1 MNPLLEL
8 KKLGQSVWYDNLRK
22 GLVTSGELKRMI
34 DDYAVSGVTSN
45 PNTFERAIAGTNEY
59 DEDISKLLKE
69 GFDDEGILSRLMTRD
84 VRLAADQLSG
94 IFRETGGSDGF
105 VSIEV
110 DPRIA
115 TDAGSTVEE
124 ARRLFDV
131 VDRPN
136 IMVKVPGTREGL
148 KALETLTYEGRNIN
162 ITLLFSIDR
171 YAEVAEAY
179 LSGLERRLSEGL
191 PIDTISSVASFFVS
205 RVDSLFDRMIE
216 ERIERSVSNDEKAR
230 LRGLLGKVAVTNARL
245 AWLKFEAA
253 YSGERFRKLKDAGA
267 KPQRLLWASTGT
279 KNPRY
284 PDTKYVEELIK
295 DGTVNT
301 MQLHTL
307 LAFYDHGRARMTL
320 TEDIEGAKKLFGEM
334 ESLSID
340 YQAATRRLEKEGT
353 EAFSE
358 AHISILRS
366 IAAKRDALEKKRAV
380 APRYSLNG
388 YESEVSDALQE
399 IGSENFLERLWAKDP
414 TLWKT
419 GAQEK
424 KLIKDSLGWVVLTRV
439 MDDHIDEI
447 EDFAREVREAGFRD
461 VVLLGMGGSSLAPL
475 VFAETFGR
483 APGYPKLTVLDSTD
497 PGAVDA
503 VTRSIDAEKTLFIVS
518 SKSGS
523 TIEPLSLFEFFHEK
537 VHKLKGDAA
546 GRNFIAITDPGTPL
560 EGFAKK
566 YRFRKLFTNPKD
578 IGGRF
583 SALSYFGLV
592 PAALMGVDIGKL
604 LEYAARVEEAI
615 HPCQPESENP
625 VIILG
630 AALGTLGRLGRDKL
644 TFFMSNEVAA
654 FGMWLEQLIAES
666 TGKEGKG
673 LVPVVSEPLGKTED
687 YGNDRVF
694 IFITVGAE
702 DRKFTGAMK
711 SFAEAGH
718 PVVEL
723 KLGDPYELGGE
734 FLRWEVATSVAGQ
747 ILGINPFD
755 QPDVELAKKLTVA
768 RLSDISKPEG
778 LKPPGVGVQAN
789 GFGVYFGKKTF
800 EKLTRAD
807 GDAKKMLS
815 GFLGLVKEGDYICVL
830 AYYNP
835 ADSSLSAE
843 FTELR
848 RALRDSTG
856 AATQFGYG
864 PRYLHS
870 TGQLHKGGP
879 DRGLFIILCHQ
890 PDEDFKVPGSQ
901 FSFSELELSQAFGDM
916 EALDSKGLR
925 VALVDLK
932 DPSVKTLKSFED
944 LLARAAR
951 S

>member
-1 MNPLLEL
+1 MNPLLDL

-22 GLVTSGELKRMI
+22 GLVASGELKRMI
-34 DDYAVSGVTSN
+34 EEYAVSGVTSN

-69 GFDDEGILSRLMTRD
+69 GLDDEAILSRLMTRD

-94 IFRETGGSDGF
+94 IFRDTGGADGF

-110 DPRIA
+110 DPGLA
-115 TDAGSTVEE
+115 TDAGSTVRE
-124 ARRLFDV
+124 ATRLFEM

-136 IMVKVPGTREGL
+136 VMVKVPGTSDGL
-148 KALETLTYEGRNIN
+148 KALEELTYEGRNVN
-162 ITLLFSIDR
+162 VTLLFSIDR
-171 YAEVAEAY
+171 YAEVADAY
-179 LSGLERRLSEGL
+179 LAGLERRLAEGL

-205 RVDSLFDRMIE
+205 RVDTIFDRILE
-216 ERIERSVSNDEKAR
+216 ERIEKTSSNDEKAR
-230 LRGLLGKVAVTNARL
+230 LKDLLGRVAAANAKL
-245 AWLKFEAA
+245 AYSKFEAA

-279 KNPRY
+279 KNPRF
-284 PDTKYVEELIK
+284 PDIKYVEELVK

-301 MQLHTL
+301 MPLHTL
-307 LAFYDHGRARMTL
+307 LAFYDHGKARVSL
-320 TEDIEGAKKLFGEM
+320 TDDIAGAEKLFGEM
-334 ESLSID
+334 KSLAID
-340 YQAATRRLEKEGT
+340 YQAACRRLEEEGI
-353 EAFSE
+353 EAFRQ
-358 AHISILRS
+358 AHLSILMS
-366 IAAKRDALEKKRAV
+366 IAAKRETLEKKRAV

-388 YESEVSDALQE
+388 YASEVSEALQE
-399 IGSENFLERLWAKDP
+399 VCNENFLERLWAKDP

-424 KLIKDSLGWVVLTRV
+424 KQIKNSLGWVALTRV
-439 MDDHIDEI
+439 MDDHVDEI
-447 EDFAREVREAGFRD
+447 DGFAREVRDAGFRD

-475 VFAETFGR
+475 VFAETFG
-483 APGYPKLTVLDSTD
+483 AVPGYPRLTVLDSTD
-497 PGAVDA
+497 PGAVDG
-503 VTRSIDAEKTLFIVS
+503 VSRSIDAGETLFIVS

-537 VHKLKGDAA
+537 VRMVKGGAA
-546 GRNFIAITDPGTPL
+546 GRNFIAITDPGTAL

-566 YRFRKLFTNPKD
+566 YGFRKLFTNPKD

-604 LEYAARVEEAI
+604 LEYGARVEEAI
-615 HPCQPESENP
+615 HPCGAESENP
-625 VIILG
+625 VIMLG
-630 AALGTLGRLGRDKL
+630 AAIGTLGRLGRDKL
-644 TFFMSNEVAA
+644 TFFISSEVAA
-654 FGMWLEQLIAES
+654 LGMWLEQLIAES

-673 LVPVVSEPLGKTED
+673 LVPVVGEPLGRVED
-687 YGNDRVF
+687 YGDDRVF
-694 IFITVGAE
+694 IFITLGAE
-702 DRKFTGAMK
+702 DRKFSSAMET
-711 SFAEAGH
+711 FAEAGH

-723 KLGDPYELGGE
+723 RLSDPYELGGE

-755 QPDVELAKKLTVA
+755 QPDVELAKKLTAA
-768 RLSDISKPEG
+768 RLSEIGKPEG
-778 LKPPGVGVQAN
+778 LKPPGVGVEAN
-789 GFGVYFGKKTF
+789 GFGVYFGKNTF
-800 EKLTRAD
+800 KKLSAD
-807 GDAKKMLS
+807 GSAREML
-815 GFLGLVKEGDYICVL
+815 GEFFGLVKAGDYIGVL

-835 ADSSLSAE
+835 ADRRLTAE

-879 DRGLFIILCHQ
+879 DRGLFIILCHK
-890 PDEDFKVPGSQ
+890 PEEDLKVPGSQ

-932 DPSVKTLKSFED
+932 DPSIETLRSLEE
-944 LLARAAR
+944 LLLSAAA